1 MSSKLTHREIQVAEL
16 VADGYINKQIADE
29 LHISPA
35 TVKSHMQ
42 NIYRKLKVKNKIGLM
57 NKMKEIN
64 N

>member
-1 MSSKLTHREIQVAEL
+1 VLSKLTHREIQVAEL
-16 VADGYINKQIADE
+16 VCEGHINKQIANE

-57 NKMKEIN
+57 NKMKEMK
-64 N
+64 